1 MQALQ
6 RFVNQPI
13 AHDESDTQLR
23 EVLPY
28 LENFGERILLD
39 SVRVR
44 LMVAG
49 SFGFQDLQAGT
60 DGAADGQ
67 MHQAVAL
74 TFKVLEEQGYHL
86 EDPINRTLLPQT
98 LEDIERI
105 EQSIEDGPVDKDDVR
120 ILMMSLMGSAG

>member
-1 MQALQ
+1 LPHLE
-6 RFVNQPI
+6 N
-13 AHDESDTQLR
+13 LR
-23 EVLPY
+23 E
-28 LENFGERILLD
+28 RIFFD

-49 SFGFQDLQAGT
+49 TSGQHDSKAGT
-60 DGAADGQ
+60 DCAADGQ

-74 TFKVLEEQGYHL
+74 TFKVLEEHGYHL
-86 EDPINRTLLPQT
+86 EQAIDRTLLPKT

-105 EQSIEDGPVDKDDVR
+105 EQSIEEGPVDKDDVR